1 MQLNLQAQPKHGI
14 ENYNILSPGK
24 AAVWIP
30 VIHYKGNRQFYA
42 EARYN
47 YEELNTGSVYAG
59 RSFEK
64 GRNIKYTVTPMAGI
78 VFGQYNGVSAAANS
92 TADYG
97 RFNFSC
103 QLQYTIHAKDRTENF
118 YYNWSE
124 LSYSFWGKLYGGI
137 SLQQTLLYK
146 NKPETTAGLLV
157 GYSSGKVTIPVYLF
171 SPATANRHLMT
182 GIIIEWD

>member
-1 MQLNLQAQPKHGI
+1 MLLKLQAQPKHGI

-64 GRNIKYTVTPMAGI
+64 GRKIKYMVTPMAGI
-78 VFGQYNGVSAAANS
+78 VFGQYNGLSAAANTS
-92 TADYG
+92 ADYR

-103 QLQYTIHAKDRTENF
+103 QLQYTVNTKNRKENF

-124 LSYSFWGKLYGGI
+124 LSYSFFEKLYGGI

-146 NKPETTAGLLV
+146 TRLETTAGLLI
-157 GYSSGKVTIPVYLF
+157 GYSSGKITIPVYLF
-171 SPATANRHLMT
+171 SPAKADRHLMT